1 VLIVEYGQ
9 ALRQLEKLSMSGSTL
24 GLSRS
29 KELERR
35 LDAPSSKYRCILVAG
50 SNGKGSVATMIARGL
65 EESGERTGLYLSPHV
80 DTPRER
86 ISVGGKMISEKELAA
101 EYGRV
106 AAAANKMKDR
116 PSFFELFTAM
126 ALDYFAVQKVEWA
139 VLEVGMGGRLDAT
152 NVVEPELSVVT
163 RVDLEHVQKLGSTLA
178 QIAHEKA
185 GVMRQARVC
194 VTGAKGGA
202 LAALMKE
209 GEARGAQVV
218 AVHGKYAGK
227 LALLGEHQKRN
238 AAVAEEAL
246 RRLGVNGSAIA
257 KGLARADIAGRL
269 EAVGKKPLVLQDAA
283 HNPAAARELA
293 AAVRGMRLRQPLV
306 LVFGAMR
313 DKDYDGVLAALAPL
327 ARAVVVNRPKVERAE
342 EAEKIAEAA
351 RKYNK
356 NVRVVEDVRKSVAV
370 GKKLAGKGGT
380 VLVTGSIYM
389 LSEAR
394 GKNELQIDG

>member
-1 VLIVEYGQ
+1 
-9 ALRQLEKLSMSGSTL
+9 
-24 GLSRS
+24 
-29 KELERR
+29 
-35 LDAPSSKYRCILVAG
+35 
-50 SNGKGSVATMIARGL
+50 
-65 EESGERTGLYLSPHV
+65 V

-86 ISVGGKMISEKELAA
+86 ISVDGKMISEKQMADA
-101 EYGRV
+101 YPRV
-106 AAAANKMKDR
+106 EKVARRMKDK

-126 ALDYFAVQKVEWA
+126 ALDYFAAEKVEWA
-139 VLEVGMGGRLDAT
+139 VLEIGMGGRLDAT

-163 RVDLEHVQKLGSTLA
+163 RVDLEHMGALGSTLER
-178 QIAHEKA
+178 IAHEKA
-185 GVMRQARVC
+185 GVMRSGKIT

-202 LAALMKE
+202 LAALMR
-209 GEARGAQVV
+209 EAQVRGSQVV
-218 AVHGKYAGK
+218 AVHGKYGGK

-257 KGLARADIAGRL
+257 KGLARAAIAGRL
-269 EAVGKKPLVLQDAA
+269 EAVGRKPLVLHDAA

-293 AAVRGMRLRQPLV
+293 AAVRGMRLKQPLV

-327 ARAVVVNRPKVERAE
+327 ARAVVVNRPKVARAE
-342 EAEKIAEAA
+342 EAGKIAEAA
-351 RKYNK
+351 LKYNK
-356 NVRVVEDVRKSVAV
+356 NVSIVEDVRKSVAA
-370 GKKLAGKGGT
+370 GKKLAGKNGT

-394 GKNELQIDG
+394 GKNELRIDG